1 MSIGFVRLKHGW
13 AGSVNKL
20 GKIIVIVAFGVG
32 VCIRW

>member
-1 MSIGFVRLKHGW
+1 MSIGFVRLKHGYPW
-13 AGSVNKL
+13 CVNKL